1 MTDRATIFAMTL
13 GMALQLASLGLAVSG
28 FHHMN
33 GLYIPATCAIAG
45 TVLFWW
51 PMIVTTSK

>member
-33 GLYIPATCAIAG
+33 GLYIPATLGIAG

-51 PMIVTTSK
+51 PMIVAK

>member
-1 MTDRATIFAMTL
+1 MNDTTTIFAMIL

-28 FHHMN
+28 FQHMN

-51 PMIVTTSK
+51 PMIVAK

>member
-1 MTDRATIFAMTL
+1 MNDSATIFAMVL

-28 FHHMN
+28 FHHVE
-33 GLYIPATCAIAG
+33 GLYIPATLGIAG

-51 PMIVTTSK
+51 PMIVTTCK